1 MTDIIMQAY
10 HVLDEIKNDTVYQSI
25 KTLDRLIADQY
36 KQEIKNF
43 QEARKMYD
51 QVMADGGKFHPDFKK
66 VTKQLSQEKKEL
78 YLKPEV
84 IQYFELEKVFQD
96 DLNLF
101 LSSLSQSVS
110 DYIKT
115 PNKLGIVTQGG
126 SCHVR

>member
-1 MTDIIMQAY
+1 MRAVQEMLGHESITTT
-10 HVLDEIKNDTVYQSI
+10 EIYTH
-25 KTLDRLIADQY
+25 LDR
-36 KQEIKNF
+36 NF
-43 QEARKMYD
+43 LRD
-51 QVMADGGKFHPDFKK
+51 TLNRFHPDFKK
-66 VTKQLSQEKKEL
+66 VTKQLSQEKREL